1 MVAVNSTVGTA
12 VAVAVLV
19 GDGFNAG
26 VSVGNVTASDAG
38 VEERLGLCVAGA
50 GVWLAAVAEAAG
62 VSALTGALPGRG
74 RIQARVIKTI
84 PRMQMTIFFIS
95 FPP

>member
-26 VSVGNVTASDAG
+26 VSVAMLQLQMRGLRKGWGFVWREPVYG
-38 VEERLGLCVAGA
+38 WLLLLKQLGCPL
-50 GVWLAAVAEAAG
+50 
-62 VSALTGALPGRG
+62 
-74 RIQARVIKTI
+74 
-84 PRMQMTIFFIS
+84 
-95 FPP
+95 